1 MNNKYKHLTL
11 ENRIFIQQSLDAD
24 KTFSFIA
31 KELKKDPS
39 TISKEIRKHL
49 KLRSSI
55 SSTYHSSGQL
65 VSHLCPN
72 LLKPPYVCNAC
83 SKRRYCKLDRKF
95 YEARFAHQSYLQTL
109 SDSREGIIL
118 NKESFYE
125 LDRILSADIEKGQ
138 HLYHAAKSNSIS
150 VPISTLYRYFDK
162 GYFSASVTKLPRKLK
177 FKPKKSSYLPS
188 VPKGVRLHR
197 SYEDFLSFLSQNS
210 LSSWVEM
217 DTLIGTPGGKTIL
230 TLHFTFCNFMIGRLL
245 PSKSAKDVAA
255 QFLFLRAL
263 FADHDFS
270 FSDLFPVIL
279 TDNGGEFSDVFSIEN
294 NLHGKKET
302 HLFFCNPM
310 QSAQKPRVEK
320 NHTLFRDICPKGSSF
335 NDFTQEDVNL
345 IFSHINSVL
354 RKSLNGKSAYDVF
367 SFTYGQKITSL
378 LGISKIPCKE
388 VIQSPLLLRR
398 TEL

>member
-138 HLYHAAKSNSIS
+138 L
-150 VPISTLYRYFDK
+150 TL
-162 GYFSASVTKLPRKLK
+162 
-177 FKPKKSSYLPS
+177 PKA
-188 VPKGVRLHR
+188 
-197 SYEDFLSFLSQNS
+197 
-210 LSSWVEM
+210 
-217 DTLIGTPGGKTIL
+217 TPFPFRFPPYIAIL
-230 TLHFTFCNFMIGRLL
+230 TKGTFPLPLPNFLESSSSN
-245 PSKSAKDVAA
+245 PKS
-255 QFLFLRAL
+255 
-263 FADHDFS
+263 HPIYP
-270 FSDLFPVIL
+270 LFPKAFGFIVLMRIFL
-279 TDNGGEFSDVFSIEN
+279 VF
-294 NLHGKKET
+294 
-302 HLFFCNPM
+302 F
-310 QSAQKPRVEK
+310 
-320 NHTLFRDICPKGSSF
+320 PK
-335 NDFTQEDVNL
+335 T
-345 IFSHINSVL
+345 
-354 RKSLNGKSAYDVF
+354 VF
-367 SFTYGQKITSL
+367 L
-378 LGISKIPCKE
+378 LG
-388 VIQSPLLLRR
+388 
-398 TEL
+398 